1 MATRSKTS
9 FYSIFKLPVSRS
21 LYSYHLMSTYCG
33 LRNRGNKIIRHNSY
47 DYIQAQKGSSSTI
60 SGSIKTILNASEI
73 NSSLFKALLTRSAS
87 AEGSLGQINLLR
99 SNFARKR

>member
-1 MATRSKTS
+1 
-9 FYSIFKLPVSRS
+9 
-21 LYSYHLMSTYCG
+21 MSTYCG

-60 SGSIKTILNASEI
+60 SGSIKTILKASGI
-73 NSSLFKALLTRSAS
+73 NSSLSAS